1 MENKPGIF
9 QGKPA
14 LQFNLAQCAPNTDAQ
29 GPTARPLS
37 SSFNYPCSETL
48 VDPLLLKVE
57 QRKFTPGLGVHGE
70 VLTQDSGSKI
80 TAESALISGQKT
92 SCRWTSGG
100 PGEHGPAFWGRST
113 LRGSWGGPPCSPIP
127 SCPKESRV
135 FQLGRMAV
143 REWCSTRRVSHGK
156 MMTRPH

>member
-80 TAESALISGQKT
+80 TAESGSNFRAEDILQVDIW
-92 SCRWTSGG
+92 WTWRAWPSFLGEIHPPRLLGG
-100 PGEHGPAFWGRST
+100 PSLFPDPFLPQGKPSLPTGPD
-113 LRGSWGGPPCSPIP
+113 GSEGVVLHTAG
-127 SCPKESRV
+127 
-135 FQLGRMAV
+135 
-143 REWCSTRRVSHGK
+143 
-156 MMTRPH
+156 